1 MRATFNTTFF
11 IQRTRC
17 NSEGKAPILCRLTVN
32 KETIHISTKQYVL
45 PDHWDSTTYRTTAQT
60 KEEKVINRALDEMQG
75 AIQRHYYDLQGA
87 GEVISAGKIKMR
99 LCSTDEKANM
109 SIGKLF
115 DLFITDYEQLVLT
128 QDYGH
133 ESFFRYKVC
142 KDRVMHFISMNYKT
156 SDLPLTSIDKRFL
169 DKLYLY
175 LRTERGLNNNTAVKF
190 LHRFS
195 SVYKMARDNGW
206 VNGDPFKLQ
215 HLHLD
220 KVDRSYL
227 TQTELNKV
235 MEKEF
240 ETQRLEQVRDVF
252 IFCCFTGLPYIDA
265 KKLTNQH
272 LKVWSDGSLWL
283 TLHRQKTKVPV
294 NVKLLPIALE
304 ILDKY
309 KDSIASRGGKLLPVL
324 SNQKCNEYLK
334 ELAAVCGINK
344 DITFHSARHTFATT
358 VTLENSVPI
367 ESASKMLGHT
377 NVKTTQL
384 YARITDTKVSNDMDV
399 LQENLQ
405 GVFDKPLTQ
414 SVKSRKK
421 VAQAKEIAQ
430 LAQQLGV
437 AL

>member
-1 MRATFNTTFF
+1 
-11 IQRTRC
+11 
-17 NSEGKAPILCRLTVN
+17 
-32 KETIHISTKQYVL
+32 
-45 PDHWDSTTYRTTAQT
+45 
-60 KEEKVINRALDEMQG
+60 
-75 AIQRHYYDLQGA
+75 
-87 GEVISAGKIKMR
+87 
-99 LCSTDEKANM
+99 
-109 SIGKLF
+109 
-115 DLFITDYEQLVLT
+115 
-128 QDYGH
+128 
-133 ESFFRYKVC
+133 
-142 KDRVMHFISMNYKT
+142 MHFISMNYKT

-334 ELAAVCGINK
+334 EMAAVCGINK

-358 VTLENSVPI
+358 VTLENGVPI
-367 ESASKMLGHT
+367 ESVSKMLGHT